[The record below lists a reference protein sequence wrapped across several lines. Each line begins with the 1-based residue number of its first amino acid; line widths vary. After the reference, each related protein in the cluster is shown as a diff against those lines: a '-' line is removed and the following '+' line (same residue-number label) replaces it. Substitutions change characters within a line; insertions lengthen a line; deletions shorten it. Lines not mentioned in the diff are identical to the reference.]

1 MKTRLLASLFVIG
14 LLLAAPV
21 MAETVYVTDQLRLGL
36 FAGEQASG
44 QRLRMLASG
53 DALEVVERRGNF
65 ARVTT
70 ADGVTGWVKAA
81 FLVKDKPAALIVAET
96 EAARLAAEARIEEL
110 RAEYADTDAVH
121 TRLRESLEAANQ
133 SINALETELAGYRA
147 AKRNV
152 IHRLLNDPALL
163 GLFGA
168 ATVLLFLLGIWL
180 GGRRHE
186 RRMRQRFFGLSLGE

>member
-1 MKTRLLASLFVIG
+1 MKTRLLVSLFVSG
-14 LLLAAPV
+14 LLVAAPV

-44 QRLRMLASG
+44 QQLKLMASG

-81 FLVKDKPAALIVAET
+81 FLVKDKPAVLVVAEA
-96 EAARLAAEARIEEL
+96 EAARLAAEARIEAL

-133 SINALETELAGYRA
+133 RINALETELAGYRA
-147 AKRNV
+147 ARRNV
-152 IHRLLNDPALL
+152 IHRLLDDPALL
-163 GLFGA
+163 GLVGA
-168 ATVLLFLLGIWL
+168 AAVLLFLLGIWL

-186 RRMRQRFFGLSLGE
+186 RRLRRRFSGLSLGD